1 MSDSE
6 RIKKVIEWSKM
17 TTNEFS
23 ASLGYERAMTLYNII
38 NEKTKISVKVC
49 NIICNKY
56 QQINYDWLKNGNGEM
71 LKATSSEYSNN
82 QTINNQITDPMT
94 IETINKMLDIISR
107 QQDDIHLAQINQ
119 ANLIDKIPG
128 GVQGR
133 KKASGDN

>member
-1 MSDSE
+1 MF
-6 RIKKVIEWSKM
+6 IKKIANS
-17 TTNEFS
+17 
-23 ASLGYERAMTLYNII
+23 I
-38 NEKTKISVKVC
+38 N
-49 NIICNKY
+49 
-56 QQINYDWLKNGNGEM
+56 
-71 LKATSSEYSNN
+71 SEYSNN

-119 ANLIDKIPG
+119 ANLIDKLPG